1 MPIADKYNS
10 QNSKKRGANRL
21 LDTASLLFAEQGYD
35 SVSARSLTG
44 AAGVNLSAITYY
56 FGGKAGLYAAVID
69 KLILD
74 TEPLRKVLIGE
85 LKNGIQSAA
94 GAPDKLGLVVRTVV
108 YRLIVMQ
115 LSDKFPRSRF
125 QLMLRE
131 VMHPTFAFDRVLNG
145 HITPMQDAVC
155 ELVVAAKRG
164 DVDEDQAKII
174 SHAILGQCWIFGIGR
189 PVILARLGW
198 QEVDEERVEIIVDTL
213 TCTVLCALGLRYEFY
228 SIRNLE

>member
-1 MPIADKYNS
+1 MPIEDEH
-10 QNSKKRGANRL
+10 NSKKKGGAKRL
-21 LDTASLLFAEQGYD
+21 LDAAARLFAEQGYD
-35 SVSARSLTG
+35 SVSARSLTQ

-56 FGGKAGLYAAVID
+56 FGGKAGLYGAVID
-69 KLILD
+69 KLISD

-85 LKNGIQSAA
+85 LKKGIQSAA
-94 GAPDKLGLVVRTVV
+94 GDRDKLGRVVRAFV

-155 ELVVAAKRG
+155 ELVVAAKR
-164 DVDEDQAKII
+164 DNVDEDQAKII
-174 SHAILGQCWIFGIGR
+174 SHAILGQIWMFGIGR

-198 QEVDEERVEIIVDTL
+198 REVEDEHVEVIADTL
-213 TCTVLCALGLRYEFY
+213 TYTVLSVLGLRYEFFPH
-228 SIRNLE
+228 SES

>member
-1 MPIADKYNS
+1 VPIANENNS
-10 QNSKKRGANRL
+10 QNPNKKVANRL
-21 LDTASLLFAEQGYD
+21 LETATLLFAEQGYD
-35 SVSARSLTG
+35 SVSARALTE

-56 FGGKAGLYAAVID
+56 FGGKARLYGAVID
-69 KLILD
+69 KLISD
-74 TEPLRKVLIGE
+74 TEPLRTVLIGE
-85 LKNGIQSAA
+85 LKNGIQTAA
-94 GAPDKLGLVVRTVV
+94 GDREKLGRVVRTFV

-115 LSDKFPRSRF
+115 LSDQFPRSRF

-155 ELVVAAKRG
+155 ELVVAAHGG
-164 DVDEDQAKII
+164 DVDEDQSKII

-198 QEVDEERVEIIVDTL
+198 REVDEERVELIVDTL
-213 TCTVLCALGLRYEFY
+213 TRTVLSALGLRYDFY
-228 SIRNLE
+228 SIQNLD